1 MTAVWEPSSILK
13 YPQHLSHSH
22 NSLLS
27 KPRTQLCPKNIQ
39 TAHSTCSHPYRQL
52 SCLAS
57 TLDMFCRCNFSA
69 IWAWRC
75 HRWIAE
81 KAQEIW
87 HFLRLTGQ
95 PVTSILPSRHAL
107 QHRFD
112 TIWQKFLFYLYPEIF
127 DCFNKFINLTIL
139 EIRKEKTTSLPFAK

>member
-1 MTAVWEPSSILK
+1 MGAFFYFKISSTSISQ
-13 YPQHLSHSH
+13 PQLPVIQTT
-22 NSLLS
+22 NSTLPQKHPNSPLNLFTS
-27 KPRTQLCPKNIQ
+27 ISTTQLSGK
-39 TAHSTCSHPYRQL
+39 HPGYVL
-52 SCLAS
+52 SMQFFRYLGL
-57 TLDMFCRCNFSA
+57 TLSPVNCR
-69 IWAWRC
+69 
-75 HRWIAE
+75 